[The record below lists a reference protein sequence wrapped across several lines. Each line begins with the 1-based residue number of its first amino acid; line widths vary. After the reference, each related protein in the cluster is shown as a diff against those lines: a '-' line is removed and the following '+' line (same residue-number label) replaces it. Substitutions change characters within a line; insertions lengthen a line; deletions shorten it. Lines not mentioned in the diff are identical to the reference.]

1 MKPLLKHIVPLLAVI
16 VFASCKKDE
25 AEVIPRG
32 KMADIY
38 AEMLMTDQWISSTP
52 GVRTMADTSLVYEP
66 ILQKY
71 GYDKMDYV
79 KSVDH
84 YMNDPERFS
93 RIFRSA
99 SEKLDRKLKELRK
112 RKRSLELEEE
122 VMKKI
127 LRHQT
132 DYSFEEFF
140 PYLADEPYVHYY
152 DSVTFEPDSLRIY
165 RLIPIERADTLYDRI
180 RMIIRDSLAV
190 ADTTACADSLALTDS
205 LAVSDSIAV
214 SDSLPLKEAPV
225 LKDSVAKPKA
235 FKIRRALDKDRIP
248 ASLTRDTVPA
258 VPGLKS
264 NRKWQL
270 KE

>member
-52 GVRTMADTSLVYEP
+52 GVRMIADTSLVYEP

-71 GYDKMDYV
+71 GYDKYDYI
-79 KSVDH
+79 KSIDH

-93 RIFRSA
+93 RILRS
-99 SEKLDRKLKELRK
+99 SGEKLEKRLKELRK
-112 RKRSLELEEE
+112 RQKQMELEDAALKE
-122 VMKKI
+122 VLK
-127 LRHQT
+127 HQT
-132 DYSFEEFF
+132 DYSFDEYF

-152 DSVTFEPDSLRIY
+152 DSVTFEPDSFRVY
-165 RLIPIERADTLYDRI
+165 RLVPIERADTLYDRI

-190 ADTTACADSLALTDS
+190 SDSLSVTDS
-205 LAVSDSIAV
+205 LSVKDSLNVADAVTVKDSIIPSRPV
-214 SDSLPLKEAPV
+214 KVIDRPVPGSQPAPI
-225 LKDSVAKPKA
+225 L
-235 FKIRRALDKDRIP
+235 
-248 ASLTRDTVPA
+248 RDTVQGKA
-258 VPGLKS
+258 GLKS
-264 NRKWQL
+264 NRKWQV

>member
-52 GVRTMADTSLVYEP
+52 GVRMIADTSLVYEP

-71 GYDKMDYV
+71 GYDKYDYI
-79 KSVDH
+79 KSIDH

-93 RIFRSA
+93 RILRS
-99 SEKLDRKLKELRK
+99 SGEKLEKRLKELRK
-112 RKRSLELEEE
+112 RQKQMELEDAALKE
-122 VMKKI
+122 VLK
-127 LRHQT
+127 HQT
-132 DYSFEEFF
+132 DYSFDEYF

-152 DSVTFEPDSLRIY
+152 DSVTFEPDSFRVY
-165 RLIPIERADTLYDRI
+165 RLVPIERADTLYDRI

-190 ADTTACADSLALTDS
+190 SDSLSVTDS
-205 LAVSDSIAV
+205 LSVEDSLNVADAVTVKDSIIPSRPV
-214 SDSLPLKEAPV
+214 KVIDSPVPGRLPAPI
-225 LKDSVAKPKA
+225 L
-235 FKIRRALDKDRIP
+235 
-248 ASLTRDTVPA
+248 RDTVQGKA
-258 VPGLKS
+258 GLKS
-264 NRKWQL
+264 NRKWQV

>member
-1 MKPLLKHIVPLLAVI
+1 MKALLKHILPLLAVL

-52 GVRTMADTSLVYEP
+52 GVRMIADTSLVYEP

-71 GYDKMDYV
+71 GYDKYDYI
-79 KSVDH
+79 KSIDH

-93 RIFRSA
+93 RILRS
-99 SEKLDRKLKELRK
+99 SGEKLEKRLKELRK
-112 RKRSLELEEE
+112 RQKQLELEDEALKE
-122 VMKKI
+122 VLK
-127 LRHQT
+127 HQT
-132 DYSFEEFF
+132 DYSFDEYF

-152 DSVTFEPDSLRIY
+152 DSVTFEPDSFRVY
-165 RLIPIERADTLYDRI
+165 RLVPIERADTIYDRI

-190 ADTTACADSLALTDS
+190 SDTLSMPDS
-205 LAVSDSIAV
+205 LAVGDSLSVADSVTVKDSI
-214 SDSLPLKEAPV
+214 SPSRPV
-225 LKDSVAKPKA
+225 KV
-235 FKIRRALDKDRIP
+235 LDRP
-248 ASLTRDTVPA
+248 ASDRRPVPLRDTVQGNS
-258 VPGLKS
+258 GLKS
-264 NRKWQL
+264 NRKWQV

>member
-52 GVRTMADTSLVYEP
+52 GVRMIADTSLVYEP

-71 GYDKMDYV
+71 GYDKYDYI
-79 KSVDH
+79 KSIDH

-93 RIFRSA
+93 RILRS
-99 SEKLDRKLKELRK
+99 SGEKLEKRLKELRK
-112 RKRSLELEEE
+112 RQKQMELEDAALKE
-122 VMKKI
+122 VLK
-127 LRHQT
+127 HQT
-132 DYSFEEFF
+132 DYSFDEYF

-152 DSVTFEPDSLRIY
+152 DSVTFEPDSFRVY
-165 RLIPIERADTLYDRI
+165 RLVPIERADTLYDRI

-190 ADTTACADSLALTDS
+190 SDSLSVTDS
-205 LAVSDSIAV
+205 LSVEDSLNVADAVTVKDSIIPSRPV
-214 SDSLPLKEAPV
+214 KVIDRPVPDRQPAPI
-225 LKDSVAKPKA
+225 L
-235 FKIRRALDKDRIP
+235 
-248 ASLTRDTVPA
+248 RDTVQGKA
-258 VPGLKS
+258 GLKS
-264 NRKWQL
+264 NRKWQV

>member
-52 GVRTMADTSLVYEP
+52 GVRMIADTSLVYEP

-71 GYDKMDYV
+71 GYDKYDYI
-79 KSVDH
+79 KSIDH

-93 RIFRSA
+93 RILRS
-99 SEKLDRKLKELRK
+99 SGEKLEKRLKELRK
-112 RKRSLELEEE
+112 RQKQMELEDAALKE
-122 VMKKI
+122 VLK
-127 LRHQT
+127 HQT
-132 DYSFEEFF
+132 DYSFDEYF

-152 DSVTFEPDSLRIY
+152 DSVTFEPDSFRVY
-165 RLIPIERADTLYDRI
+165 RLVPIERADTLYDRI
-180 RMIIRDSLAV
+180 RMIIRDF
-190 ADTTACADSLALTDS
+190 
-205 LAVSDSIAV
+205 LAVSDSLSV
-214 SDSLPLKEAPV
+214 TDSLSVEDSLNVADAV
-225 LKDSVAKPKA
+225 TVKDSIIPSRPVKV
-235 FKIRRALDKDRIP
+235 IDRLVPGRQP
-248 ASLTRDTVPA
+248 APILRDTVQGKA
-258 VPGLKS
+258 GLKS
-264 NRKWQL
+264 NRKWQV

>member
-1 MKPLLKHIVPLLAVI
+1 MRLLLKHMIPLFAVI

-52 GVRTMADTSLVYEP
+52 GVRMIADTSLVYEP

-71 GYDKMDYV
+71 GYDKYDYV
-79 KSVDH
+79 KSIDH

-93 RIFRSA
+93 RILRS
-99 SEKLDRKLKELRK
+99 SGEKLEKRLKELRK
-112 RKRSLELEEE
+112 RQRQLELEKEALKE
-122 VMKKI
+122 VLK
-127 LRHQT
+127 HQT
-132 DYSFEEFF
+132 DYSFDEYF

-152 DSVTFEPDSLRIY
+152 DSVSFEPDSARVY
-165 RLIPIERADTLYDRI
+165 RLVPIERADTLYDRI

-190 ADTTACADSLALTDS
+190 PDTLPKTDS
-205 LAVSDSIAV
+205 LAVE
-214 SDSLPLKEAPV
+214 DSLAVRLIDRPAPDRRPV
-225 LKDSVAKPKA
+225 PMLKDSVHRKA
-235 FKIRRALDKDRIP
+235 
-248 ASLTRDTVPA
+248 S
-258 VPGLKS
+258 LKS
-264 NRKWQL
+264 NRKWQV

>member
-52 GVRTMADTSLVYEP
+52 GVRMIADTSLVYEP

-71 GYDKMDYV
+71 GYDKYDYI
-79 KSVDH
+79 KSIDH

-93 RIFRSA
+93 RILRS
-99 SEKLDRKLKELRK
+99 SGEKLEKRLKELRK
-112 RKRSLELEEE
+112 RQKQMELEDAALKE
-122 VMKKI
+122 VLK
-127 LRHQT
+127 HQT
-132 DYSFEEFF
+132 DYSFDEYF

-152 DSVTFEPDSLRIY
+152 DSVTFEPDSFRVY
-165 RLIPIERADTLYDRI
+165 RLVPIERADTLYDRI
-180 RMIIRDSLAV
+180 RMIIRDSLA
-190 ADTTACADSLALTDS
+190 ASDSLSVTDS
-205 LAVSDSIAV
+205 LSVKDSLNVADAVTVKDSIIPSRPV
-214 SDSLPLKEAPV
+214 KVIDRPVPGRQPAPI
-225 LKDSVAKPKA
+225 L
-235 FKIRRALDKDRIP
+235 
-248 ASLTRDTVPA
+248 RDTVQGKA
-258 VPGLKS
+258 GLKS
-264 NRKWQL
+264 SRKWQV

>member
-52 GVRTMADTSLVYEP
+52 GVRMIADTSLVYEP

-71 GYDKMDYV
+71 GYDKYDYI
-79 KSVDH
+79 KSIDH

-93 RIFRSA
+93 RILRS
-99 SEKLDRKLKELRK
+99 SGEKLEKRLKELRK
-112 RKRSLELEEE
+112 RQKQMELEDAALKE
-122 VMKKI
+122 VLK
-127 LRHQT
+127 HQT
-132 DYSFEEFF
+132 DYSFDEYF

-152 DSVTFEPDSLRIY
+152 DSVTFEPDSFRVY
-165 RLIPIERADTLYDRI
+165 RLVPIERADTLYDRI

-190 ADTTACADSLALTDS
+190 SDSLSVTDS
-205 LAVSDSIAV
+205 LSVEDSLNVADAVTVKDSIIPSRPV
-214 SDSLPLKEAPV
+214 KVIDRPVPGRQPAPI
-225 LKDSVAKPKA
+225 L
-235 FKIRRALDKDRIP
+235 
-248 ASLTRDTVPA
+248 RDTVQGNA
-258 VPGLKS
+258 GLKS
-264 NRKWQL
+264 NRKWQV

>member
-52 GVRTMADTSLVYEP
+52 GVRMIADTSLVYEP

-71 GYDKMDYV
+71 GYDKYDYI
-79 KSVDH
+79 KSIDH

-93 RIFRSA
+93 RILRS
-99 SEKLDRKLKELRK
+99 SGEKLERRLKELRK
-112 RKRSLELEEE
+112 RQKQMELEDAALKE
-122 VMKKI
+122 VLK
-127 LRHQT
+127 HQT
-132 DYSFEEFF
+132 DYSFDEYF

-152 DSVTFEPDSLRIY
+152 DSVTFEPDSFRVY
-165 RLIPIERADTLYDRI
+165 RLVPIERADTLYDRI

-190 ADTTACADSLALTDS
+190 SDSLSVTDS
-205 LAVSDSIAV
+205 LSVEDSLNVADAVTVKDSIIP
-214 SDSLPLKEAPV
+214 SRPV
-225 LKDSVAKPKA
+225 KV
-235 FKIRRALDKDRIP
+235 IDRPVPGRQPDPI
-248 ASLTRDTVPA
+248 LRDTVQGKA
-258 VPGLKS
+258 GLKS
-264 NRKWQL
+264 NRKWQV

>member
-16 VFASCKKDE
+16 VFASCKKHE

-52 GVRTMADTSLVYEP
+52 GVRMIADTSLVYEP

-71 GYDKMDYV
+71 GYDKYDYI
-79 KSVDH
+79 KSIDH

-93 RIFRSA
+93 RILRS
-99 SEKLDRKLKELRK
+99 SGEKLEKRLKELRK
-112 RKRSLELEEE
+112 RQKQMELEDAALKE
-122 VMKKI
+122 VLK
-127 LRHQT
+127 HQT
-132 DYSFEEFF
+132 DYSFDEYF

-152 DSVTFEPDSLRIY
+152 DSVTFEPDSFRVY
-165 RLIPIERADTLYDRI
+165 RLVPIERADTLYDRI

-190 ADTTACADSLALTDS
+190 SDSLSVTDS
-205 LAVSDSIAV
+205 LSVEDSLNVADAVTVKDSIIP
-214 SDSLPLKEAPV
+214 SRPV
-225 LKDSVAKPKA
+225 KV
-235 FKIRRALDKDRIP
+235 IDRPVPGRHPTPI
-248 ASLTRDTVPA
+248 LRDTVQGKA
-258 VPGLKS
+258 GLKS

>member
-52 GVRTMADTSLVYEP
+52 GVRMIADTSLVYEP

-71 GYDKMDYV
+71 GYDKYDYI
-79 KSVDH
+79 KSIDH

-93 RIFRSA
+93 RILRS
-99 SEKLDRKLKELRK
+99 SGEKLEKRLKELRK
-112 RKRSLELEEE
+112 RQKQMELEDAALKE
-122 VMKKI
+122 VLK
-127 LRHQT
+127 HQT
-132 DYSFEEFF
+132 DYSFDEYF

-152 DSVTFEPDSLRIY
+152 DSVTFEPDSFSVY
-165 RLIPIERADTLYDRI
+165 RLVPIERADTLYDRI

-190 ADTTACADSLALTDS
+190 SDSLSVTDS
-205 LAVSDSIAV
+205 LSVEDSLNVADAVTVKDSIIPSRPV
-214 SDSLPLKEAPV
+214 KVFDRPGPGRQPAPI
-225 LKDSVAKPKA
+225 L
-235 FKIRRALDKDRIP
+235 
-248 ASLTRDTVPA
+248 RDTVQGKA
-258 VPGLKS
+258 GLKS
-264 NRKWQL
+264 NRKWQV